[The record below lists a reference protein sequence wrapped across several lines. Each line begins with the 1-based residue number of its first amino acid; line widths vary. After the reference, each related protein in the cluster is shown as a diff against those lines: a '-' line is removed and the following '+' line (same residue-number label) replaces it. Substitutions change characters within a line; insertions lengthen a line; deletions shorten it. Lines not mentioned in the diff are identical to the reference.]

1 MTGKRNKVKYN
12 LKNVHYAIATIAEDG
27 TATYET
33 PVAWPGAVNLSL
45 EAQGDYPVLCNIG
58 KQRLQ
63 R

>member
-45 EAQGDYPVLCNIG
+45 EAQGDRTVSSIM
-58 KQRLQ
+58 
-63 R
+63 